1 MGGACAGFADAGI
14 ACTLKHFPGHGD
26 TSEDTHVGTVTLNKT
41 LDDLR
46 SADEIIVTSS
56 SNFCLH
62 ACEVDG
68 KPAGGKDPATLKA
81 IQSEVLRE
89 YYAYTGKTTVVD

>member
-1 MGGACAGFADAGI
+1 MTCAR
-14 ACTLKHFPGHGD
+14 
-26 TSEDTHVGTVTLNKT
+26 
-41 LDDLR
+41 R
-46 SADEIIVTSS
+46 SAPPKTASATDEIIVTSS

-81 IQSEVLRE
+81 IQNEVLRE